1 MTPARCNEASMSE
14 QETSHY
20 VRTHEYISGSAKT
33 RLTTSTP
40 SFYDEDNSL
49 QEVICPTSHDF
60 QEGEFA
66 CPGFF
71 QMVNPEYFAHRVVA
85 PDWEYMMRRQAQ
97 AILPFL
103 YLGPVSCL
111 KDKAWLAQEGFTL
124 LLAIRNRRSA
134 QARLVSGEKVGAE
147 LGIEA
152 DAIDVLDNQELI
164 AAFPYAIR
172 GINDH
177 LVSSGAAVDSSAPGK
192 KIFVFCESGN
202 ERSATVVIAYLMV
215 MLNLNMAV
223 ASHLVQLRRFCICIE
238 EPLRELLASFQSI
251 LEAKRDVQKA
261 IQAPMS
267 NSTLAVPQVT
277 VSRKRSIADR
287 LADEPTTTDDDMMGM
302 DMDMNMNIMDDGSI
316 DNRKPLAPF
325 QDRSH

>member
-1 MTPARCNEASMSE
+1 MTPARCSEASMSE
-14 QETSHY
+14 QEGSHY
-20 VRTHEYISGSAKT
+20 VRTHEYTSGSAKT
-33 RLTTSTP
+33 RLTMSAP

-49 QEVICPTSHDF
+49 EEVISPTSHDF
-60 QEGEFA
+60 QEGEFVCA
-66 CPGFF
+66 GFF
-71 QMVNPEYFAHRVVA
+71 QMINPENFVHRVVA
-85 PDWEYMMRRQAQ
+85 PDWDYMMRRQAQ

-124 LLAIRNRRSA
+124 LLAIRNKRSA

-152 DAIDVLDNQELI
+152 DAVDVMDNQELI
-164 AAFPYAIR
+164 SAFPYAIR
-172 GINDH
+172 RINDH
-177 LVSSGAAVDSSAPGK
+177 LVSSGPAVDTSAPGK
-192 KIFVFCESGN
+192 KVFVFCESGN

-223 ASHLVQLRRFCICIE
+223 ASHLVQLRRFCICVE

-251 LEAKRDVQKA
+251 LDAKRDVQKA
-261 IQAPMS
+261 IQASTS
-267 NSTLAVPQVT
+267 NSTLAIPQAT

-287 LADEPTTTDDDMMGM
+287 LDEPTTTGGDTVGM

-316 DNRKPLAPF
+316 DSRKPLAPF
-325 QDRSH
+325 QDRSN

>member
-14 QETSHY
+14 QEGSHY

-33 RLTTSTP
+33 RLTMSAP

-49 QEVICPTSHDF
+49 QEVISPTSHDF
-60 QEGEFA
+60 QEGEFV

-71 QMVNPEYFAHRVVA
+71 QMVNPENFVHRVVA
-85 PDWEYMMRRQAQ
+85 PDWDYMMRRQAQ

-111 KDKAWLAQEGFTL
+111 KDKAWLAREGFTL
-124 LLAIRNRRSA
+124 LLAIRNKRSA

-152 DAIDVLDNQELI
+152 DAVDVMDNQELI
-164 AAFPYAIR
+164 SAFPYAIR
-172 GINDH
+172 RINDH
-177 LVSSGAAVDSSAPGK
+177 LVASKPAVDSSAPAK

-251 LEAKRDVQKA
+251 LDAKRDVQKA
-261 IQAPMS
+261 IQASTS
-267 NSTLAVPQVT
+267 NSTLAIPQAT

-287 LADEPTTTDDDMMGM
+287 LDEPTTTGGDTVGM
-302 DMDMNMNIMDDGSI
+302 DMDMNMNIMDEGSI
-316 DNRKPLAPF
+316 DSRKPLAPF
-325 QDRSH
+325 QDRSD

>member
-1 MTPARCNEASMSE
+1 MS
-14 QETSHY
+14 
-20 VRTHEYISGSAKT
+20 A
-33 RLTTSTP
+33 P
-40 SFYDEDNSL
+40 SFYDDDNSL
-49 QEVICPTSHDF
+49 QEVIRPTSHDF
-60 QEGEFA
+60 QEGEFV

-71 QMVNPEYFAHRVVA
+71 QMVNPENFVHRVVA
-85 PDWEYMMRRQAQ
+85 PDWDYMMRRQAQ

-124 LLAIRNRRSA
+124 LLAIRNKRSA

-152 DAIDVLDNQELI
+152 DAVDVMDNQELI
-164 AAFPYAIR
+164 SAFPYAIR
-172 GINDH
+172 RINDH
-177 LVSSGAAVDSSAPGK
+177 LVSPGPAVDSSAPGK

-251 LEAKRDVQKA
+251 LDAKRDVQKA
-261 IQAPMS
+261 IQASTS
-267 NSTLAVPQVT
+267 NSTLAIPQAT

-287 LADEPTTTDDDMMGM
+287 LDEPTTTGGDTVGM

-316 DNRKPLAPF
+316 DSRKPPAPF
-325 QDRSH
+325 QDRSV

>member
-1 MTPARCNEASMSE
+1 MTPARCIEASMSE
-14 QETSHY
+14 KEGSHY
-20 VRTHEYISGSAKT
+20 VRTHEYTSGSAKT
-33 RLTTSTP
+33 RLPISAP
-40 SFYDEDNSL
+40 SFYDDDNTL
-49 QEVICPTSHDF
+49 QEVISHTSHDF
-60 QEGEFA
+60 QEGEFV

-71 QMVNPEYFAHRVVA
+71 QMVNPGNFVHRVMA
-85 PDWEYMMRRQAQ
+85 PDWDYMMRRQAQ

-124 LLAIRNRRSA
+124 LLAIRNKRSA

-152 DAIDVLDNQELI
+152 DAVDVMDNQELI
-164 AAFPYAIR
+164 SAFPYAIR
-172 GINDH
+172 RINDH
-177 LVSSGAAVDSSAPGK
+177 LVSCGPAVHSNAPK

-223 ASHLVQLRRFCICIE
+223 ASHLVQLRRFCICVE

-251 LEAKRDVQKA
+251 LDAKRDVYKA
-261 IQAPMS
+261 IQA
-267 NSTLAVPQVT
+267 STSDSTSGIPQAT
-277 VSRKRSIADR
+277 VSRKRNIADR
-287 LADEPTTTDDDMMGM
+287 FDEPTGSGGDMLGLE
-302 DMDMNMNIMDDGSI
+302 MDMNMNIMDDGAI
-316 DNRKPLAPF
+316 DSKKPLAPF
-325 QDRSH
+325 QDRSD